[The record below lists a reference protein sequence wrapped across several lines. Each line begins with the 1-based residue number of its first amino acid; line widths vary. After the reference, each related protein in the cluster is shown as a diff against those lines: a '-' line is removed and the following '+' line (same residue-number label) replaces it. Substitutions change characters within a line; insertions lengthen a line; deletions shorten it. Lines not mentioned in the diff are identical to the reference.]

1 MGFVQFVKFCL
12 FVFERM
18 SPPLK
23 STKGQRGQ
31 TGLLFRG
38 GRPSSSSGGGGGGG
52 SGKLVK

>member
-38 GRPSSSSGGGGGGG
+38 GRPSSSSGGGGGG